1 MARYTELLSE
11 YLEGGGLLPASFD
24 TIEGFTDLFKLHY
37 LDKEIGFET
46 ETLFAAKLEEY
57 ATILIPLYKER
68 IEMHAAA
75 ITNAKNPART
85 HYEKYN
91 TTINAGPQRSTVTD
105 LPFNTST
112 DITPSTINNVDSF
125 TNTDERITES
135 QDTDLDTTSA
145 YYVLDKL
152 NEKVHSIILDL
163 LKEFKILFMQVYL

>member
-1 MARYTELLSE
+1 MARFTELFSE
-11 YLEGGGLLPASFD
+11 YLEGGRDLPAAFN
-24 TIEGFTDLFKLHY
+24 TIEGFTELFKLHY
-37 LDKEIGFET
+37 IDKEIGFET

-91 TTINAGPQRSTVTD
+91 TTINAGPQHSTVTD
-105 LPFNTST
+105 LPFNAST

-125 TNTDERITES
+125 TNTEERITES
-135 QDTDLDTTSA
+135 QDTDLDATSA